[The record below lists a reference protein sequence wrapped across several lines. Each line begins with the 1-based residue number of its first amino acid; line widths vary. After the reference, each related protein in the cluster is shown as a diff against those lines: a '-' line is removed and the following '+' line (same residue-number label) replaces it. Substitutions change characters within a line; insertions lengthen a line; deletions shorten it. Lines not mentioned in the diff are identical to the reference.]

1 MGTGGLKKGDGQM
14 AQGKLGFGFMRL
26 PVIDGVQEN
35 IDLEQLNQMV
45 DEFLGTDSHISI
57 QVMPITMV
65 KAKRR

>member
-45 DEFLGTDSHISI
+45 DEFLGNGFT
-57 QVMPITMV
+57 
-65 KAKRR
+65 